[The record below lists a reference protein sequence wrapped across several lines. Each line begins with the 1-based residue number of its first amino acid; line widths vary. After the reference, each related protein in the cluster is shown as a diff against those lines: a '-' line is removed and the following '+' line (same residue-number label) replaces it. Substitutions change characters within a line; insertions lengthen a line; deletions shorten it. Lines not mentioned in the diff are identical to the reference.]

1 MTFERIDNFLPDYL
15 FDRVQSILLGSD
27 RMEFPYYYRTGLTT
41 PEDYGFC
48 FGNTLYNTAEDD
60 LIQLEFFNRICIP
73 VVSRMSISELLR
85 IKVNCY
91 PRTADHVKSS
101 LHVDYDHPH
110 MVGLYSVNTC
120 NGWTEFENGEKAGS
134 IANSMVIFDGNTKHQ
149 SVSQTDEELR
159 VNLNINFI

>member
-1 MTFERIDNFLPDYL
+1 MDEGI
-15 FDRVQSILLGSD
+15 S
-27 RMEFPYYYRTGLTT
+27 
-41 PEDYGFC
+41 
-48 FGNTLYNTAEDD
+48 
-60 LIQLEFFNRICIP
+60 LEFFNSICIP

-91 PRTADHVKSS
+91 PRTAEPVKSS